1 MITILSGKMTIPEND
16 RFVGFAGDNLVITK
30 QFFIKDIV
38 DENYIYRLYLSF
50 DDNTYNYLQL
60 DKTVGEDG
68 TTLTWNV
75 KSDDIFK
82 SGVVMAQIKIF
93 STSDEIFH
101 TTTDYF
107 IVAPSAEFTDAFGDK
122 ENSEFLEYETRL
134 NSLLEEINSAK
145 QYLPYVDQDGYWH
158 IFDSEDGEYKQS
170 DYSVRLED
178 YFTVDSQLSSTSTN
192 PVENKAVYEALAE
205 TPTIYKGNGLPGSVG
220 NAVKIGDVYIDISSV
235 PNGIYRCTYDTHGIS
250 KMWMPIA
257 KGSEI
262 NALNNRVTNLQ
273 GAIEDLTE
281 IKADWDEV
289 YTWDEVDSLFV
300 KKSDVDSSVNANSNN
315 PVSGQAVYNY
325 IQSLN
330 GNGVNY

>member
-1 MITILSGKMTIPEND
+1 MSYTRINWENAPSTNTPVNATNLNKMDEGIYNVDQEVAANSSNISILQTEIQGTGTSIALSINSSTYVMT
-16 RFVGFAGDNLVITK
+16 
-30 QFFIKDIV
+30 
-38 DENYIYRLYLSF
+38 
-50 DDNTYNYLQL
+50 LQL
-60 DKTVGEDG
+60 KNSNGDTISTGTIDLPLETMVVGASYNNTNKTIIL
-68 TTLTWNV
+68 TLQNGNTV
-75 KSDDIFK
+75 SFSVADLV
-82 SGVVMAQIKIF
+82 SGLVSESELNSAISEINTDLLEKENLANKVTSLSSSSTDAQ
-93 STSDEIFH
+93 
-101 TTTDYF
+101 Y
-107 IVAPSAEFTDAFGDK
+107 PSA
-122 ENSEFLEYETRL
+122 
-134 NSLLEEINSAK
+134 
-145 QYLPYVDQDGYWH
+145 
-158 IFDSEDGEYKQS
+158 
-170 DYSVRLED
+170 
-178 YFTVDSQLSSTSTN
+178 
-192 PVENKAVYEALAE
+192 KAVYEAIAE

-220 NAVKIGDVYIDISSV
+220 NDVKIGDVYIDISSV